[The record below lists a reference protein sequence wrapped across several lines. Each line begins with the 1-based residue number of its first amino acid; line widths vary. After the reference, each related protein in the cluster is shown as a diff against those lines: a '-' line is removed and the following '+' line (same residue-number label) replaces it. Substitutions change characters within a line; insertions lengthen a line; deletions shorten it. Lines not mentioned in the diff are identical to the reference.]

1 MGPRENEATQSADN
15 EVATCSETDERNQ
28 EKLIEKTVSNICH
41 SGAEKG
47 NVSVP
52 VLLNSSGTLLERGQ
66 CYELDGIQFAVT
78 NISVQ
83 QQKSEML
90 KGAVILNGKID
101 ESVQICMP
109 VDKKIQST
117 RPILD
122 RKDKD
127 FLKSISFLNKDVQRE
142 ILESE
147 STVRHLVRR
156 SVVGSHMRKEVATA
170 LSSRSQNRRFSLGVC
185 SLEHDIDLFGI
196 DPKLKKTV
204 YSYQKDNIGALDN
217 LLGCLWDIK
226 EISDSQFRFVTQ
238 VVVKLKGF
246 QLIVA
251 VSTAVSRLPF
261 SEIDYRNKIK
271 LLELVP
277 VESQTSD
284 CEEVDSLD

>member
-1 MGPRENEATQSADN
+1 M
-15 EVATCSETDERNQ
+15 ATCSETDERNQ
-28 EKLIEKTVSNICH
+28 VKLIEKTLSNICL

-52 VLLNSSGTLLERGQ
+52 VLLNSSGTLLECGQ

-78 NISVQ
+78 DISVQ
-83 QQKSEML
+83 QQKNELL

-117 RPILD
+117 RPTLD

-127 FLKSISFLNKDVQRE
+127 FLKSISFLNKDVQWE
-142 ILESE
+142 VLESE

-185 SLEHDIDLFGI
+185 SFEHDIDLFGI

-204 YSYQKDNIGALDN
+204 YSYQKDNIGA

-277 VESQTSD
+277 VESQTQIVKRWIAWIKMF
-284 CEEVDSLD
+284 E